1 MAKAKKKREKLD
13 EARKAEKRD
22 KAAKVSATAKAK
34 AVKGGKGTKKREKAK
49 AEDAKERI
57 ESRVNRIND
66 NLIQHVVIVRQFTR
80 TFPTSNV
87 WVLRDGN
94 DAMLVDAGYG
104 DDQSVVTRQ
113 QFLETELPD
122 LNIRYIAITH
132 HHFDHSSGGRRLRE
146 SLKAETAINPLDEV
160 LLHTPTESNE
170 DLPDEREI
178 NERAAVW
185 REEALNTPIDV
196 PMPDGAVVRVGNLT
210 VRAVHTPGHTAG
222 HNCYWVE
229 ELGILFTGDNILG
242 VGTSAIGPPPSG
254 NMEQY
259 LQSLLRMNELNAGL
273 FAPGHGPV
281 VTATAAKVKE
291 LLDHRA
297 ERDRQIIALIER
309 GYDTDRQIRRAI
321 YPEIQK
327 GLLRAS
333 RGQIRSHIARLAGQ
347 GAVAV
352 DEHAEEG
359 KAWKVA
365 LTR

>member
-1 MAKAKKKREKLD
+1 MAKAKKKLEKA
-13 EARKAEKRD
+13 EARKAAKREK
-22 KAAKVSATAKAK
+22 ASEVSVKAKAK
-34 AVKGGKGTKKREKAK
+34 AAKGSKKKRAKAE

-66 NLIQHVVIVRQFTR
+66 NLLQHVVVVRQFTR

-94 DAMLVDAGYG
+94 DAMLIDAGYG

-113 QFLETELPD
+113 QFLEKELPD

-160 LLHTPTESNE
+160 LLHTPSESNE

-333 RGQIRSHIARLAGQ
+333 RGQIRSHIARLVGQ

-352 DEHAEEG
+352 DEHAEDG
-359 KAWKVA
+359 KAWRVA